1 MKRYQ
6 LRIDWELYQYDKLGE
21 FNSLDEAA
29 AWIESLSDAEVEK
42 YVGGDF
48 VLTDSQTNNQWIYTS
63 AWEQIYDTA

>member
-29 AWIESLSDAEVEK
+29 AWIESLSYSCRVR
-42 YVGGDF
+42 YCPHV
-48 VLTDSQTNNQWIYTS
+48 TCWYTMGVALS
-63 AWEQIYDTA
+63 